1 MQASAADLTAREM
14 SHSLLHSVSMSATSP
29 FHKKGPIAR
38 VPTLTSVP
46 SFDGEVVVLP
56 ELDTNRRPAA
66 TAHSLARD
74 GAPGRVG
81 RVSPPETARA
91 RDGRRRHRGGYARD
105 DRLLDFIHSIRTRH
119 PPRI

>member
-66 TAHSLARD
+66 EVRR
-74 GAPGRVG
+74 RVG
-81 RVSPPETARA
+81 WGGVGEKRA
-91 RDGRRRHRGGYARD
+91 G
-105 DRLLDFIHSIRTRH
+105 ST
-119 PPRI
+119 